1 MNEKPVYLT
10 EEGLENLKEKLDQLV
25 NVQRPELAAR
35 LNKAIKQGDLSENAD
50 YITAKEAQGFLE
62 GQIQEIQ
69 HKIRNAVI
77 IEDPVDGDGR
87 VRLGSHVTVLEVGY
101 DEKETYH
108 VVGPTEADPS
118 KGKISHESPLGK
130 ALLGHTVGDEVTIN
144 APVGEV
150 VFKLLEVS

>member
-10 EEGLENLKEKLDQLV
+10 EEGLENLKEKLDELV
-25 NVQRPELAAR
+25 NVQRPELADR

-77 IEDPVDGDGR
+77 IEESKVGDGR

-118 KGKISHESPLGK
+118 KGKISHESPLGE
-130 ALLGHTVGDEVTIN
+130 ALLGHSVGDEVTIS
-144 APVGEV
+144 APAGQI
-150 VFKLLEVS
+150 VFKLLDVS

>member
-10 EEGLENLKEKLDQLV
+10 EEGLKNLREKLDDLI
-25 NVQRPELAAR
+25 NVKRPELAAR
-35 LNKAIKQGDLSENAD
+35 LNRAIKQGDLSENAD

-69 HKIRNAVI
+69 HKIRNAVL
-77 IEDPVDGDGR
+77 IEESDETDGR
-87 VRLGSHVTVLEVGY
+87 VRLGSHVTVLEMGY

-130 ALLGHTVGDEVTIN
+130 ALLGHSVGDEVTIQ
-144 APVGEV
+144 APVGQI
-150 VFKLLEVS
+150 VFKLLDVT

>member
-1 MNEKPVYLT
+1 VNEKPVYLT
-10 EEGLENLKEKLDQLV
+10 EEGLENLEAKLDELV
-25 NVQRPELAAR
+25 NVKRPELAAR

-69 HKIRNAVI
+69 HKIRNAVL
-77 IEDPVDGDGR
+77 IEETENGDGR
-87 VRLGSHVTVLEVGY
+87 VRLGSHVTVLEMGY
-101 DEKETYH
+101 DDKETYH

-130 ALLGHTVGDEVTIN
+130 ALLGHSVGDEVTIR
-144 APVGEV
+144 APAGEI
-150 VFKLLEVS
+150 VFKLLEVV

>member
-1 MNEKPVYLT
+1 MNENPVYLT
-10 EEGLENLKEKLDQLV
+10 EEGLENLREKLDDLI
-25 NVQRPELAAR
+25 NVKRPELAVR

-77 IEDPVDGDGR
+77 IEESDGTDGR
-87 VRLGSHVTVLEVGY
+87 VRLGSHVTVLEMGY

-118 KGKISHESPLGK
+118 SGKISHESPLGK
-130 ALLGHTVGDEVTIN
+130 ALLGHSVGDEVTIQ
-144 APVGEV
+144 APAGQI
-150 VFKLLEVS
+150 VFKLLEGA

>member
-10 EEGLENLKEKLDQLV
+10 EEGLENLEAKLDELV
-25 NVQRPELAAR
+25 NVKRPELAAR

-69 HKIRNAVI
+69 HKIRNAVL
-77 IEDPVDGDGR
+77 IEETENGDGR
-87 VRLGSHVTVLEVGY
+87 VRLGSHVTVLEMGY
-101 DEKETYH
+101 DDKETYH

-130 ALLGHTVGDEVTIN
+130 ALLGHSVGDEVTIH
-144 APVGEV
+144 APAGEI
-150 VFKLLEVS
+150 VFKLLEVV